1 MVLSL
6 MHLCCVPVL
15 CPPRF
20 PSRSPSPH
28 TQPPTTDVGGAGRLG
43 PTEWLDYYTLLAALG
58 RGFLGQDAHG
68 NGQLDE

>member
-1 MVLSL
+1 
-6 MHLCCVPVL
+6 
-15 CPPRF
+15 
-20 PSRSPSPH
+20 
-28 TQPPTTDVGGAGRLG
+28 VGGAGRLG